1 MSTNLDELATKDF
14 AQQGINSLADIKRS
28 MPKTWKLALADYKDE
43 ITVEASEAKV
53 NNTTALLNIINRVN
67 RDTLELSIIKM
78 KHLFFLAAYCDM
90 L

>member
-1 MSTNLDELATKDF
+1 MSTNLDELTTKDF
-14 AQQGINSLADIKRS
+14 AQQCVDSLADVKRS
-28 MPKTWKLALADYKDE
+28 MPKTWKSALTEYKDE
-43 ITVEASEAKV
+43 ISGEAAEAKV

-67 RDTLELSIIKM
+67 RDTIELSIIKM